1 MRVCIIAGCLLSA
14 GSGWLNAAGPSGG
27 ASVRSV
33 VRTDP
38 QRRLVRQVALVPA
51 PGSTRNDALAELGMS
66 RADIDKLIHRLAAEN
81 QLDPALVQA
90 VVRVES
96 DYDPFA
102 VSPKGARGLMQLMP
116 QTARGLAV
124 RNSFS
129 PIQNIEGGV
138 RHLKALMVRFEGD
151 TEKALAAYN
160 AGAGAV
166 QKHGGVP
173 PYRETTEYVAKVG
186 RKWKEARERA
196 VKSTPE
202 RPPRLHPVLVT
213 FEDAQGR
220 LHVRTAAEP

>member
-1 MRVCIIAGCLLSA
+1 MRFCLIAGCLLSVN
-14 GSGWLNAAGPSGG
+14 SGRLAADGAKR
-27 ASVRSV
+27 ASVRTV

-51 PGSTRNDALAELGMS
+51 PGTSRKDALAELGMS
-66 RADIDKLIHRLAAEN
+66 PADIDKLIHRLAEEN
-81 QLDPALVQA
+81 ELDAALVQA

-96 DYDPFA
+96 NYDPFA

-116 QTARGLAV
+116 GTARGLAV

-129 PIQNIEGGV
+129 PIENIEGGV
-138 RHLKALMVRFEGD
+138 RHLKTLLIKFDGD

-166 QKHGGVP
+166 QRHGGVP

-186 RKWKEARERA
+186 REWKQARDRA
-196 VKSTPE
+196 DKSE
-202 RPPRLHPVLVT
+202 QEHPPRMHPVLET

-220 LHVRTAAEP
+220 LHVRVAAEP